1 MPNIAKVLKDEI
13 ARIAKHE
20 SKIAV
25 SKPLKT
31 GIANKRYLVD
41 LKRRLAQIEKSLNGI
56 QKAMETCSSSQ
67 AQAPVEPEGKKEWLS
82 GRGIRALRRKMRV
95 SQVQFA
101 KLIGMNPIAVVRW
114 EKQRGKLVF
123 KKTDTLG
130 KILDLRGIGVREAQ
144 ERLKGMGKKGKGL
157 GLNQRS

>member
-31 GIANKRYLVD
+31 GIANKKALVD
-41 LKRRLAQIEKSLNGI
+41 LKRRLIQIEKDLQGL
-56 QKAMETCSSSQ
+56 QKTMNACRSSQ
-67 AQAPVEPEGKKEWLS
+67 IPTVESEGKKEWLS
-82 GRGIRALRRKMRV
+82 GRGIKALRRKMKI
-95 SQVQFA
+95 SQAQFA

-114 EKQRGKLVF
+114 EKQRGKLAF
-123 KKTDTLG
+123 KKPDTLG
-130 KILDLRGIGVREAQ
+130 KILALRGIGVREAQ
-144 ERLKGMGKKGKGL
+144 ERVKGMGKK
-157 GLNQRS
+157 

>member
-31 GIANKRYLVD
+31 GIANKKSLVD
-41 LKRRLAQIEKSLNGI
+41 IKRRLIQIEKSLNGL
-56 QKAMETCSSSQ
+56 QKAMQSCSSGQSS
-67 AQAPVEPEGKKEWLS
+67 QAPVEPEGKKEWLS
-82 GRGIRALRRKMRV
+82 GRGIKALRRKMRI
-95 SQVQFA
+95 SQAQFA
-101 KLIGMNPIAVVRW
+101 KLIGMNPIAIVRW

-130 KILDLRGIGVREAQ
+130 KILALRGIGVREAQ
-144 ERLKGMGKKGKGL
+144 ERLKGLKGMGRKG
-157 GLNQRS
+157 